1 MKIISNFIESKNFKS
16 FKNYILSP
24 QVNWGL
30 NKVLFLNKD
39 CDYHQLCSV
48 VYDNHRICD
57 EHSFNM
63 LLPLLN
69 KLEIRAILRVKLNLL
84 FRTNEII
91 EHGFHTDYTP
101 PMKGS
106 KTAVFYVNSNNGY
119 TKLKDGNVIKSE
131 ENKIVIF
138 DGEIEHTG
146 TTCTDEEFRVVINI
160 NYF

>member
-1 MKIISNFIESKNFKS
+1 MKIIHNFVGSV
-16 FKNYILSP
+16 NYRSLKKYLLSS
-24 QVNWGL
+24 QVRWGL
-30 NKVLFLNKD
+30 NRVLFLDKD
-39 CDYHQLCSV
+39 CGYHQLCSV
-48 VYDNHRICD
+48 VYDNHRIWE
-57 EHSFNM
+57 EHTFNM
-63 LLPLLN
+63 MLPLLN

-119 TKLKDGNVIKSE
+119 TKLKNGTIIKSE
-131 ENKIVIF
+131 ENKIAIF
-138 DGEIEHTG
+138 DGETEHTG
-146 TTCTDEEFRVVINI
+146 TTCTDEEFRVVVNI